1 MIKIQRLIG
10 PIILTCIKGTSF
22 IIHIQIIIGSVIQ
35 FQQITFHKSQIQIL
49 TYWCYDSKLT
59 EHYHY
64 MIQIQR
70 RYKHYKKVTG
80 PMVQIQRLIS
90 TMSPI

>member
-35 FQQITFHKSQIQIL
+35 FQQITLLFRFL
-49 TYWCYDSKLT
+49 DSKLT